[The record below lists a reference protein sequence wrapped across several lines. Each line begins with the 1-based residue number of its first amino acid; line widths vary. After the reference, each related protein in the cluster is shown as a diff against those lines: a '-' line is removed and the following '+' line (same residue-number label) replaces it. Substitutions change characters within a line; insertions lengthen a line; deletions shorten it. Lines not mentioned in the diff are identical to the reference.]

1 MSSLKIDEAVRILPQ
16 VKYNRAEA
24 LRQAGFSKASTR
36 AGTTYA
42 CEVCQEAR
50 GVQKCHILS
59 RKLDRAL
66 KSYVLDGIP
75 YLKRNILYLC
85 PNHHWAFDHNL
96 LNGNELEKISPKI
109 MYMVR
114 AFDKLISV
122 FISKL
127 EPEQQRAYRNTR
139 IEDVLRNK
147 TIKNNFWR
155 E

>member
-1 MSSLKIDEAVRILPQ
+1 MSSLKIDEAIRKLPE
-16 VKYNRAEA
+16 VNYNKAEA
-24 LRQAGFSKASTR
+24 MRQSGFTKAGAY
-36 AGTTYA
+36 AGNNYA

-114 AFDKLISV
+114 AFDKVISV